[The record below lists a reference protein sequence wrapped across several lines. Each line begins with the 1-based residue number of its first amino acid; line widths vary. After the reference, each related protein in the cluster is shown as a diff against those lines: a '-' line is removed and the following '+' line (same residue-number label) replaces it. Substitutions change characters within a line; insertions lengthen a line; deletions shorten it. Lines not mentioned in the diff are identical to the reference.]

1 MSESSSSVWKFFK
14 KANDDGSICQIC
26 MRTVKNKGGNT
37 SNLVMHLQRN
47 HAMQYPTINPK
58 RKTNPQ
64 ALKETGETA
73 GFPSSQSHSDTSQFY
88 ILYLYF
94 YTAFTL

>member
-1 MSESSSSVWKFFK
+1 MSESSSSVWKFLE

-37 SNLVMHLQRN
+37 SNLAMHLRRN
-47 HAMQYPTINPK
+47 HPMQYAAINPME
-58 RKTNPQ
+58 KTNPQ

-73 GFPSSQSHSDTSQFY
+73 GFPSSSQQTNNR
-88 ILYLYF
+88 
-94 YTAFTL
+94 YTVDVVKF